1 MAGRCSGDE
10 GARRA
15 RGASV
20 AVALLL
26 SLGTV
31 AAAAAAGFAGE
42 VEIRDGRGLYM
53 ECRGRGTPTVILEAG
68 LRSRSD
74 FWSVRAQPGQR
85 RTVLGSVSRFT
96 RVCQYD
102 RPGTTL
108 GTEEVS
114 RSDPVP
120 MPRTAGD
127 AVADLHALIRA
138 APIRGPIVL
147 VGHSTGGLI
156 ARLYASTHPRH
167 VVGMV
172 QVDALNERIQREM
185 TPEHFAQYY
194 ELNAGPLPGLEAYA
208 DLEVVDFYK
217 SFRQMRR
224 AKRREPPREIPLI
237 VISRGEPFGLPP
249 ELGADFIA
257 DAERAW
263 RKGQRMLAR
272 LPGARHWIAE
282 RSAHYVMFDQPRIV
296 IRAIRRVVADARR

>member
-15 RGASV
+15 RGVSV
-20 AVALLL
+20 AVALLI
-26 SLGTV
+26 SLGIV
-31 AAAAAAGFAGE
+31 AAAAAADFAGE

-68 LRSRSD
+68 LRSRGD
-74 FWSVRAQPGQR
+74 FWSVRAEPGQR
-85 RTVLGSVSRFT
+85 RTVFGSVSRFT
-96 RVCQYD
+96 RVCEYD

-108 GTEEVS
+108 GIGEVS
-114 RSDPVP
+114 RSDSGP

-172 QVDALNERIQREM
+172 EVDALNERIQREM
-185 TPEHFAQYY
+185 TAEHFAQYY
-194 ELNAGPLPGLEAYA
+194 ELNAGPLPGLESYT
-208 DLEVVDFYK
+208 DLEIVDFYK

-224 AKRREPPREIPLI
+224 ATRRDSPHEIPLI
-237 VISRGEPFGLPP
+237 VVSRGKPFGLPP

-272 LPGARHWIAE
+272 LPGARHWIAK
-282 RSAHYVMFDQPRIV
+282 RSGHYVMFDQPRIV
-296 IRAIRRVVADARR
+296 IRAIRHVVADARR